1 MGRSVNLRRGC
12 ECVELL
18 GPAITRNFEGH
29 GADATRSCVCRQA
42 HVEQAALGGANL
54 EIGRVVAM
62 SCFSYFETVHPCG
75 NMHHEMAFVRAC
87 LSLSIDRD
95 LGVAWLHVEIVEVA
109 ANEHVAS
116 HGDSRGGC
124 GG

>member
-1 MGRSVNLRRGC
+1 
-12 ECVELL
+12 
-18 GPAITRNFEGH
+18 
-29 GADATRSCVCRQA
+29 
-42 HVEQAALGGANL
+42 
-54 EIGRVVAM
+54 M

-95 LGVAWLHVEIVEVA
+95 LGVAWLHVVVEVA

-116 HGDSRGGC
+116 HGDSRLRVWGMTGNGLPLGADGAGKQHQQNC
-124 GG
+124 RHRATRDRSHGRFFRGAYVQRHRGLSKTRAIPIQYAA